1 MSGPPIV
8 IVESGGVPV
17 TEVEGG
23 APVFT
28 EVATGGIPVTIV
40 EGATPVII
48 ERLPE
53 PEEPEDG

>member
-1 MSGPPIV
+1 MPGPSVV

-17 TEVEGG
+17 TEVEDA

-28 EVATGGIPVTIV
+28 EVEAGGIAVTIV
-40 EGATPVII
+40 EGATPVMI

-53 PEEPEDG
+53 PEE

>member
-8 IVESGGVPV
+8 IVESGGVPM

-23 APVFT
+23 APLFT
-28 EVATGGIPVTIV
+28 QVETGGVPVTLV
-40 EGATPVII
+40 EGATPVMI

-53 PEEPEDG
+53 PEE